1 MVYIGST
8 TQQYLSQRYAQ
19 HIASYSGYKNYGR
32 RNCTTSV
39 LVVDAYGIE
48 NGSIELIENYP
59 CESRQA
65 LAKREL
71 CFINSIPCVNY
82 RKNSKDH
89 PLSINCIYCPLFSCK
104 LKSDYSRH
112 ILTVSHLANEKLIK
126 QHETIKQQETTKQ
139 QAETKDKLIERKLC
153 LNREFL
159 HRAFFPVHKYNFHNA
174 LVDIRDRFSPSID
187 KDFSYLNCDYFHT
200 SKY

>member
-1 MVYIGST
+1 M
-8 TQQYLSQRYAQ
+8 SQRYAQ

-39 LVVDAYGIE
+39 LVFDAYGIE
-48 NGSIELIENYP
+48 NCSIELIENYP

-65 LAKREL
+65 LDKREL

-126 QHETIKQQETTKQ
+126 QHETTKQQETIKQ
-139 QAETKDKLIERKLC
+139 PKFKWIWSEDYKVQRMVRVHEEYS
-153 LNREFL
+153 
-159 HRAFFPVHKYNFHNA
+159 HRSVPSIHKYNFHNA
-174 LVDIRDRFSPSID
+174 LVDIADRFSPSLD
-187 KDFSYLNCDYFHT
+187 KSISHLNADYFH
-200 SKY
+200 SSFY